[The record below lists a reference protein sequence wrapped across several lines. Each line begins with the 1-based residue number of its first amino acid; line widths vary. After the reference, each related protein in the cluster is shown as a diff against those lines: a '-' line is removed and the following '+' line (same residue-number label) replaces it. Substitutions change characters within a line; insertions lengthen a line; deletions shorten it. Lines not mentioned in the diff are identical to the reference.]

1 MAVEQGKED
10 DSKQSAKS
18 SLKKFFKIEAEIDR
32 YHPPCSRSLLTFR
45 VSKDAQ
51 LLARFVG
58 AQYTGA
64 SMSFVANF

>member
-1 MAVEQGKED
+1 MAVEQEKEA
-10 DSKQSAKS
+10 DSNKQSSKS

-32 YHPPCSRSLLTFR
+32 YYPRWSPLTIR

-58 AQYTGA
+58 AQYTGP
-64 SMSFVANF
+64 SLSNFR